1 MRSED
6 RSSGETRTAAD
17 ALLEE
22 AAGRLRLV
30 VAELAARL
38 RPFPAFLDMVSVQ
51 AVELDPPSLIE
62 AGRGCVVVLP
72 DGEICELD
80 LKAMPGIEGITETNQ
95 AEEFRKLELPAHEYV
110 VYAAEA
116 IHALYRELRRRW
128 HEPKAG
134 G

>member
-6 RSSGETRTAAD
+6 NPTGQTPTAAD

-30 VAELAARL
+30 VAELATRL
-38 RPFPAFLDMVSVQ
+38 RPFPAFLNMVSVQ
-51 AVELDPPSLIE
+51 AVELAPPSLIE
-62 AGRGCVVVLP
+62 ADRGCVVVLP

-80 LKAMPGIEGITETNQ
+80 LKVMPGIEGITETDQ
-95 AEEFRKLELPAHEYV
+95 AEEFRELDLPAHEYV

-116 IHALYRELRRRW
+116 IQALYLELLRRG
-128 HEPKAG
+128 HGPKAG